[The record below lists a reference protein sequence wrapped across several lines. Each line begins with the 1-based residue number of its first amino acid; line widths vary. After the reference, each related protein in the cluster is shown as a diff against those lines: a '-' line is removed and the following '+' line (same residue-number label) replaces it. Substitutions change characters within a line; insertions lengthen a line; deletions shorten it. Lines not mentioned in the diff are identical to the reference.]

1 MFPPTEDF
9 IRMSPVLVA
18 CGFGILIM
26 VADPFVPRGRKG
38 ILAAMGLLG
47 ALTSLFAVLV
57 ASVDPGS
64 AFGGV
69 VRVDNF
75 SLYLMAALFAFTSLV
90 MLGSFDYLRRE
101 GLQLSEYYALL
112 LFATAGMAVMA
123 SAEELLTAFVGLE
136 VSSIASYILAGFRR
150 NAEKSNESA
159 LKYFLLGSF
168 ATAFFLYGTAMVYG
182 ASGTTNL
189 ELLRSKIA
197 HGETPGTLLVMGCG
211 MILVGLGFKVAVAP
225 FQVWTPDVYEGAP
238 TPVTALFASG
248 PKAAAFALLLRI
260 LFTGFDSVNN
270 TWFWFLWVSAV
281 LTMFIGNLAAL
292 QQTNIKRLLAYSSI
306 AHAGYLL
313 VAFAARSELGIAALL
328 FYVVV
333 YALVKLGAFSV
344 VAHLGGTGERHLDL
358 QDYAGLGTREPLAA
372 LCLSIYLL
380 SLLGLPVTAGF
391 LGKPYIIDAA
401 LRAKLV
407 GLAVILAINSVIAA
421 FYYLRV
427 IRVMYFSD
435 PATDWT
441 PAPLPR
447 GVGAVLFITAIATI
461 LLGLMPGPLMSL
473 ASLSATSLR

>member
-1 MFPPTEDF
+1 
-9 IRMSPVLVA
+9 
-18 CGFGILIM
+18 
-26 VADPFVPRGRKG
+26 
-38 ILAAMGLLG
+38 
-47 ALTSLFAVLV
+47 
-57 ASVDPGS
+57 
-64 AFGGV
+64 
-69 VRVDNF
+69 
-75 SLYLMAALFAFTSLV
+75 
-90 MLGSFDYLRRE
+90 
-101 GLQLSEYYALL
+101 
-112 LFATAGMAVMA
+112 
-123 SAEELLTAFVGLE
+123 
-136 VSSIASYILAGFRR
+136 
-150 NAEKSNESA
+150 
-159 LKYFLLGSF
+159 
-168 ATAFFLYGTAMVYG
+168 
-182 ASGTTNL
+182 
-189 ELLRSKIA
+189 
-197 HGETPGTLLVMGCG
+197 
-211 MILVGLGFKVAVAP
+211 VAP

-260 LFTGFDSVNN
+260 LFTGFDSING

-292 QQTNIKRLLAYSSI
+292 QQTNMKRLLAYSSI

-328 FYVVV
+328 FYLVV
-333 YALVKLGAFSV
+333 YALVKLGAFTI
-344 VAHLGGTGERHLDL
+344 VAHLGGTGERHVDL

-391 LGKPYIIDAA
+391 LGKLYIIDAA
-401 LRAKLV
+401 LRARLV

-427 IRVMYFSD
+427 IRVMYFSE
-435 PATDWT
+435 PAADWT